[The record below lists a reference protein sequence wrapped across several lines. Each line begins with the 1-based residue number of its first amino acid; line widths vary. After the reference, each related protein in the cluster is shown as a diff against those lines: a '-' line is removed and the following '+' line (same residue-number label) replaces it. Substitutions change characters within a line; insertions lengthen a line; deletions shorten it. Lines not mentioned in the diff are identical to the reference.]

1 MLLQKGDLGP
11 ESSWSEA
18 SSAAAN
24 GRATRRK
31 RRGIAR
37 RRRDA
42 MEATVDDC
50 LGTKRSFSEKDF
62 CFSFSF
68 FLNFFIFKFFFYFSF
83 LCFKVCGGVSVC
95 EPAVSTALAKN
106 SFGERERPRRV
117 SEGRRWT
124 VEKTGCPRP
133 MND

>member
-83 LCFKVCGGVSVC
+83 LCFKVCGGASLSVSL
-95 EPAVSTALAKN
+95 PSPPHWRKTRL
-106 SFGERERPRRV
+106 ERGK
-117 SEGRRWT
+117 GRDGFQKGVGGRLKKRG
-124 VEKTGCPRP
+124 VHAQ
-133 MND
+133 